1 MAVSGVGR
9 RECAVADGSVIPIDA
24 DGGACER
31 SRRAYCKLLKFEGR
45 VRRGAIAEHQLVRF
59 TG

>member
-24 DGGACER
+24 DGGLANGLVGLTANCLS
-31 SRRAYCKLLKFEGR
+31 SRE
-45 VRRGAIAEHQLVRF
+45 E
-59 TG
+59 